1 MKRCPYCA
9 EEIQDAA
16 IKCRYCMS
24 DLTVA
29 PSSGGQGGQQA
40 APFQA
45 GSAPVQAGSAPAQAA
60 AASPGARVGEGALRF
75 SHSGDRYLL
84 GYGEDFF
91 GMWDRNVPGGP
102 VQRFPR
108 DDDGWRQC
116 WAAFTSRETRW
127 VDVPPG

>member
-1 MKRCPYCA
+1 MKKCPYCA
-9 EEIQDAA
+9 EDIQDAA

-29 PSSGGQGGQQA
+29 PSAAGQGGQQA
-40 APFQA
+40 VPSQA
-45 GSAPVQAGSAPAQAA
+45 GMSPAQATA
-60 AASPGARVGEGALRF
+60 GAGTGTTRVGEGAQRF
-75 SHSGDRYLL
+75 SHSGETYLL

-91 GMWDRNVPGGP
+91 GIWDRNVPGGP
-102 VQRFPR
+102 VQRFSR

-127 VDVPPG
+127 VDVPPA